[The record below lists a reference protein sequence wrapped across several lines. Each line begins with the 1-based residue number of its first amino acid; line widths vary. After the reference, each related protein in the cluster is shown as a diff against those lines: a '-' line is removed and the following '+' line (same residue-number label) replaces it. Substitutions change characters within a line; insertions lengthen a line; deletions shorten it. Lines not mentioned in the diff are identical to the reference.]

1 MVYRTQLKVRFGDID
16 HAGIVYYPRF
26 FHFFHVTFEEFFEEV
41 VGISYDRLLNE
52 DRIGFPAVTVSSEFL
67 KPLNYGDVLEVAMEA
82 RQVGNTSVTF
92 AYVVYL
98 AGTPEVRARSE
109 QTLVCV
115 DMESFRPTSI
125 PGRCR
130 DAFESILAPV
140 SETP

>member
-1 MVYRTQLKVRFGDID
+1 M
-16 HAGIVYYPRF
+16 
-26 FHFFHVTFEEFFEEV
+26 TFEEFFEEV

-67 KPLNYGDVLEVAMEA
+67 KPLGHGDVLEIAMEA

-98 AGTPEVRARSE
+98 DGTPEVRARSE

-125 PGRCR
+125 PARCR
-130 DAFESILAPV
+130 DAFESILTPA